1 MTGMRVVFRVEGEPN
16 IGLGHVMR
24 CMALAQSLVK
34 SGHVVFFFMSSRS
47 QYFCR
52 NRTDWLGKILAIT
65 DIDKSAEPQWLAKQC
80 TDLCAD
86 WLVLDGYHFDQ
97 AYRQSFQ
104 GNVFKLAVFDDINN
118 SGALN
123 ADMIINGA
131 LNASL
136 HNYQLT
142 APKASLAIGQ
152 SYQVL
157 RQEFLQ
163 LKNRKVSNRTNLTLM
178 FGGSDPKDLTIRAL
192 QSLGNEN
199 ASMPISV
206 ITGAAYDGLSDL
218 THLIKNSEL
227 DITHLH
233 DCQNMAAV
241 LLNTQLALSA
251 AGGSQFE
258 LLACATPSIL
268 VVVAENQKCA
278 SQDAASQGWC
288 QVIDSDRLS
297 VNEWVKQCLYLWQHS
312 ELLLTMHQKALSV
325 PVVDGAKNIVD
336 LMSKQNMTSV
346 NTQ

>member
-1 MTGMRVVFRVEGEPN
+1 MRVVFRVEGEPS

-34 SGHVVFFFMSSRS
+34 SGHVVFFFMTPRS
-47 QYFCR
+47 QHFCR
-52 NRTDWLGKILAIT
+52 NRADWTGKIIAIT
-65 DIDKSAEPQWLAKQC
+65 NIDTSAEPQWLAKKC
-80 TDLCAD
+80 IDLCAD

-104 GNVFKLAVFDDINN
+104 CNVFKLAVFDDMNN

-123 ADMIINGA
+123 VDMVINGA

-152 SYQVL
+152 NYQVL

-163 LKNRKVSNRTNLTLM
+163 LTNRKCSNRKSLTLM
-178 FGGSDPKDLTIRAL
+178 FGGSDPKGLTINAL
-192 QSLGNEN
+192 QSLGNAN
-199 ASMPISV
+199 ASMPIIV

-218 THLIKNSEL
+218 TDLIKNSEL

-268 VVVAENQKCA
+268 VVVAENQKPA
-278 SQDAASQGWC
+278 SQNTASQGWC
-288 QVIDSDRLS
+288 QVVDSEHLS
-297 VNEWVKQCLYLWQHS
+297 ANEWVQDCLSLWQQP
-312 ELLLTMHQKALSV
+312 ELLLTMHQKALLV
-325 PVVDGAKNIVD
+325 PVVDGAKNIVE
-336 LMSKQNMTSV
+336 LMSKQNMTSD
-346 NTQ
+346 TAQ

>member
-1 MTGMRVVFRVEGEPN
+1 MRVVFRVEGEPS
-16 IGLGHVMR
+16 IGLGHAMR
-24 CMALAQSLVK
+24 CVALAQGLVK
-34 SGHVVFFFMSSRS
+34 SGHVVFFFMSPRS
-47 QYFCR
+47 QHFCC
-52 NRTDWLGKILAIT
+52 NRADWTGKITPIT
-65 DIDKSAEPQWLAKQC
+65 NIDKSAEPQWLAKQC

-104 GNVFKLAVFDDINN
+104 CDVFKLAVFDDMNN

-123 ADMIINGA
+123 ADMVINGTP
-131 LNASL
+131 NASL

-142 APKASLAIGQ
+142 APKALLAIGQ

-163 LKNRKVSNRTNLTLM
+163 PTNRKWSNRKHLTLM
-178 FGGSDPKDLTIRAL
+178 FGGSDPKGLTIKAL
-192 QSLGNEN
+192 KSLGDAN
-199 ASMPISV
+199 ACMPIIV
-206 ITGAAYDGLSDL
+206 ITGAAYDELNEL
-218 THLIKNSEL
+218 TGIIKNSKL

-241 LLNTQLALSA
+241 LLKTQLALSA

-268 VVVAENQKCA
+268 VVVAENQKRA
-278 SQDAASQGWC
+278 SQDATIQGWC
-288 QVIDSDRLS
+288 QVVDSDHVS
-297 VNEWVKQCLYLWQHS
+297 VNEWIKECLSLWQQP
-312 ELLLTMHQKALSV
+312 ELLLTMHQKALLV
-325 PVVDGAKNIVD
+325 PVVDGAKNIVE
-336 LMSKQNMTSV
+336 LMIKPRMTSV